1 MAYLVVTLNNMGL
14 KRLDLDN
21 GAAAGNRA
29 QERNPHQPY
38 PVQEQKAD
46 QSCPLSIPSNLQ
58 AYLIIRADRFLPPDP
73 KPCCTHSRIRL
84 ADIQLIVFL
93 PIYPSFSSLPHAPTP
108 LKNRK

>member
-1 MAYLVVTLNNMGL
+1 MAYLVVTQNIMGL

-21 GAAAGNRA
+21 GAAAG
-29 QERNPHQPY
+29 PHQPH
-38 PVQEQKAD
+38 PVLEQKAD
-46 QSCPLSIPSNLQ
+46 QSCPWGIPSNLQ

-73 KPCCTHSRIRL
+73 KPRCTHSSIRP

-93 PIYPSFSSLPHAPTP
+93 PVYPSFSSLPHVPTA